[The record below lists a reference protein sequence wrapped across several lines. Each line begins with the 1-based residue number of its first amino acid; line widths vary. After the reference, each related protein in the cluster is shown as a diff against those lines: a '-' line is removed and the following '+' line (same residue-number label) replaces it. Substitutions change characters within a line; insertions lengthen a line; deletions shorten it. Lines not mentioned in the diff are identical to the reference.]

1 MAYVKKCDACGLEME
16 RPGESI
22 IQIHGSISEQ
32 MTDANRRIEYR
43 YLTPHPNTKLAFHD
57 VGCLQD
63 WIVEQQERNPF
74 IPRWRRYPQE

>member
-1 MAYVKKCDACGLEME
+1 MAYIKICDACGKEME
-16 RPGESI
+16 KHGDTI

-32 MTDANRRIEYR
+32 MTDSQGRVDYR

-63 WIVEQQERNPF
+63 WIVDRQEETPF
-74 IPRWRRYPQE
+74 VPRWKR